1 MNYVQFR
8 GLDGKC
14 VEVKHADINTWEDFK
29 LKSNE
34 RIVGMYGKYFSGHTS
49 ELLKS
54 LGFII
59 EIKN

>member
-1 MNYVQFR
+1 VN
-8 GLDGKC
+8 GKTT
-14 VEVKHADINTWEDFK
+14 EVKHAITGTWQEFK

-34 RIVGMYGKYFSGHTS
+34 RIAGMYGKYFSGHTS

-59 EIKN
+59 EIKS